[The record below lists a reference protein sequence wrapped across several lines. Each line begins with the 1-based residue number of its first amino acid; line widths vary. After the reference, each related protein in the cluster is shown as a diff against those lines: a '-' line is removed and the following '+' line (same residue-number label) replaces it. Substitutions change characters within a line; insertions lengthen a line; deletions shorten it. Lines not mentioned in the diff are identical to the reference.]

1 VNTRYI
7 SWAGKKLVAILENT
21 NFLLI
26 KEMSNLKDFL
36 ILIKT
41 RVILVLKIDFELQ
54 KIELCNLE
62 FRQTILTRDYQI
74 GVGY

>member
-1 VNTRYI
+1 VNFSFRYI

-41 RVILVLKIDFELQ
+41 RVILDTE
-54 KIELCNLE
+54 N
-62 FRQTILTRDYQI
+62 
-74 GVGY
+74 